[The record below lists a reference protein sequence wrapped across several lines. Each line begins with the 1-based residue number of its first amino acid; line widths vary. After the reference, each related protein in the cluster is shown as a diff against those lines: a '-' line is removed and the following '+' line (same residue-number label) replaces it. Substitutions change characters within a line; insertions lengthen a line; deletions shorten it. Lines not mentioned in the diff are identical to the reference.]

1 MEIPEEENV
10 EKASQEAAEGA
21 SEGASEEA
29 SEETPVS
36 TSEESSEAAPKTL
49 DSEYGQDSNEAESAE
64 LQTEITPTEAA
75 VAEEARKTEHAWIED
90 SEATVQI
97 EAETE
102 AEAETPVS
110 IEVPEAPET
119 PEIVE
124 DTVQFHEETEE
135 TEEIEKAVEASE
147 EAKEAAAAERASAP
161 GFFERLKAGLSK
173 TSKVITDRIDLLL
186 NDYGKIDEE
195 LYEELEEILITAD
208 IGMETTMSLIDNLKK
223 ALVER
228 RISDASQVKTVLR
241 DVMVDTLK
249 AHSDNHLNIDQSP
262 AILFVIGVNGAGKT
276 TTIGK
281 IAHKLNLEGKT
292 VMLAAAD
299 TFRAAAI
306 DQLKIWGERSG
317 VPVIAHQEGS
327 DPAAVVYDA
336 IQAAKARKTDV
347 LICDTAGRLHNKKN
361 LMNELAKI
369 FRVIERDYPEAQREV
384 LLVLDATTGQNGL
397 QQAKIFKETAQITGI
412 ALTKLDGTAKG
423 GVVLSILHEVEIP
436 VKLIG
441 VGEGLN
447 DLQPFDPEKFV
458 NALLDIS

>member
-1 MEIPEEENV
+1 METPEEKAPETAQSLGDENTDETAQEIVAEDESIEAVDEVTAV
-10 EKASQEAAEGA
+10 EADEAVAGA
-21 SEGASEEA
+21 
-29 SEETPVS
+29 T
-36 TSEESSEAAPKTL
+36 ESSL
-49 DSEYGQDSNEAESAE
+49 EAEVES
-64 LQTEITPTEAA
+64 Q
-75 VAEEARKTEHAWIED
+75 
-90 SEATVQI
+90 
-97 EAETE
+97 AETE
-102 AEAETPVS
+102 VEAEVKAEVEAEVEAE
-110 IEVPEAPET
+110 IEVELEAEVETEVEVEADAVLETGIADEELAMAVEEEQEFSHEILDAPET
-119 PEIVE
+119 PEQQ
-124 DTVQFHEETEE
+124 T
-135 TEEIEKAVEASE
+135 S
-147 EAKEAAAAERASAP
+147 SLN
-161 GFFERLKAGLSK
+161 FFERLKAGLSK
-173 TSKVITDRIDLLL
+173 TSKAITDRIDLLL

-208 IGMETTMSLIDNLKK
+208 IGMETTMSLIDDLKK

-228 RISDASQVKTVLR
+228 RISDASQVKSVLR

-249 AHSDNHLNIDQSP
+249 AHSNNHLNLDQSP

-281 IAHKLNLEGKT
+281 IAHKLKLEGKT

-369 FRVIERDYPEAQREV
+369 FRVIERDYSEAQREV

-447 DLQPFDPEKFV
+447 DLQPFEPEKFV
-458 NALLDIS
+458 NALLDI

>member
-1 MEIPEEENV
+1 LAGVFKKWISKLMEIPDEEKV
-10 EKASQEAAEGA
+10 EKESQETQETSSDITSDESSAAAYEQTA
-21 SEGASEEA
+21 EEPTEEPTEEPSED
-29 SEETPVS
+29 
-36 TSEESSEAAPKTL
+36 TSEVALKSAAVTSEARH
-49 DSEYGQDSNEAESAE
+49 EQ
-64 LQTEITPTEAA
+64 IT
-75 VAEEARKTEHAWIED
+75 
-90 SEATVQI
+90 SEAQTQ
-97 EAETE
+97 TE
-102 AEAETPVS
+102 AEAAPPAVKEAEPEIKPVIPETAEAEAALPTVEEAQPVPVS
-110 IEVPEAPET
+110 EPTPAP
-119 PEIVE
+119 
-124 DTVQFHEETEE
+124 
-135 TEEIEKAVEASE
+135 
-147 EAKEAAAAERASAP
+147 AAAP
-161 GFFERLKAGLSK
+161 GFFERLKSGLSK
-173 TSKVITDRIDLLL
+173 TSKAITDRIDLLL

-208 IGMETTMSLIDNLKK
+208 IGMETTISLIDNLKK

-228 RISDASQVKTVLR
+228 RISDASQVKSVLR
-241 DVMVDTLK
+241 DVMVDTLS

-327 DPAAVVYDA
+327 DPAAVVFDA

-441 VGEGLN
+441 VGEGMN

-458 NALLDIS
+458 NALLDLA

>member
-1 MEIPEEENV
+1 MSGMFKKWLSKITEKPPTQQSVNALLEEEV
-10 EKASQEAAEGA
+10 GTDIQRDESDTEEKMEDSAAEIFEDETAEGVKDLLHESAPQMTEVAEDGSKNIWSEA
-21 SEGASEEA
+21 SMPSSEVLEGEALIVEETYEETFTETMDETMDETMEETIEEAVEEAVEETMEAVPEPSEERQA
-29 SEETPVS
+29 
-36 TSEESSEAAPKTL
+36 TL
-49 DSEYGQDSNEAESAE
+49 
-64 LQTEITPTEAA
+64 
-75 VAEEARKTEHAWIED
+75 
-90 SEATVQI
+90 
-97 EAETE
+97 
-102 AEAETPVS
+102 
-110 IEVPEAPET
+110 
-119 PEIVE
+119 
-124 DTVQFHEETEE
+124 
-135 TEEIEKAVEASE
+135 
-147 EAKEAAAAERASAP
+147 
-161 GFFERLKAGLSK
+161 GFFERLKSGLSK
-173 TSKVITDRIDLLL
+173 TSKAITDRIDLLL

-223 ALVER
+223 ALIER
-228 RISDASQVKTVLR
+228 RISDASEVKGVLR

-249 AHSDNHLNIDQSP
+249 THSDTRMNLEPSP
-262 AILFVIGVNGAGKT
+262 AILFVIGVNGSGKT

-281 IAHKLNLEGKT
+281 IAYKLKQEGKT

-317 VPVIAHQEGS
+317 VPVISHQEGS
-327 DPAAVVYDA
+327 DPAAVVFDA
-336 IQAAKARKTDV
+336 IQAAKARKIDV

-369 FRVIERDYPEAQREV
+369 FRVIERDYPEAKREV

-397 QQAKIFKETAQITGI
+397 QQAKIFKETANITGI

-441 VGEGLN
+441 VGEGMN
-447 DLQPFDPEKFV
+447 DLQPFNPEKFV
-458 NALLDIS
+458 DALLDLS

>member
-1 MEIPEEENV
+1 METPEE
-10 EKASQEAAEGA
+10 KAPETAQSLGGEHTGEAVQE
-21 SEGASEEA
+21 
-29 SEETPVS
+29 
-36 TSEESSEAAPKTL
+36 
-49 DSEYGQDSNEAESAE
+49 NEADEEVVAE
-64 LQTEITPTEAA
+64 TAKETEEA
-75 VAEEARKTEHAWIED
+75 VAEATESSLEAEIE
-90 SEATVQI
+90 SQI
-97 EAETE
+97 ETEVETEVETTVDSE
-102 AEAETPVS
+102 AEAEAEMKIDFDVEPDAELETVVADEELALAVEEEQEFS
-110 IEVPEAPET
+110 HEILDAPEM
-119 PEIVE
+119 PEQQ
-124 DTVQFHEETEE
+124 T
-135 TEEIEKAVEASE
+135 S
-147 EAKEAAAAERASAP
+147 SLS
-161 GFFERLKAGLSK
+161 FFERLKAGLTK
-173 TSKVITDRIDLLL
+173 TSKAITDRIDLLL

-208 IGMETTMSLIDNLKK
+208 IGMETTMSLIDDLRK

-228 RISDASQVKTVLR
+228 RISDASQVKSVLR

-249 AHSDNHLNIDQSP
+249 AHSNNHLNLDQSP

-281 IAHKLNLEGKT
+281 IAHKLKLEGKT

-369 FRVIERDYPEAQREV
+369 FRVIERDFPEAQREV

-447 DLQPFDPEKFV
+447 DLQPFEPEKFV
-458 NALLDIS
+458 GALLDI

>member
-1 MEIPEEENV
+1 METPEEKAPETAQNLGDENTDETVQEIVAEDESIEAVDEVTAV
-10 EKASQEAAEGA
+10 EADEAVAGA
-21 SEGASEEA
+21 TELS
-29 SEETPVS
+29 
-36 TSEESSEAAPKTL
+36 L
-49 DSEYGQDSNEAESAE
+49 EAEVESQAE
-64 LQTEITPTEAA
+64 TEVEAEVKAEVKAEVEAEVKAEVETE
-75 VAEEARKTEHAWIED
+75 VEVE
-90 SEATVQI
+90 I
-97 EAETE
+97 EAEVETE
-102 AEAETPVS
+102 VEVEADAVLETGIADEELAMAVEEEQEFS
-110 IEVPEAPET
+110 HEILDAPET
-119 PEIVE
+119 PEQQ
-124 DTVQFHEETEE
+124 T
-135 TEEIEKAVEASE
+135 S
-147 EAKEAAAAERASAP
+147 SLN
-161 GFFERLKAGLSK
+161 FFERLKAGLSK
-173 TSKVITDRIDLLL
+173 TSKAITDRIDLLL

-208 IGMETTMSLIDNLKK
+208 IGMETTMSLIDDLKK

-228 RISDASQVKTVLR
+228 RISDASQVKSVLR

-249 AHSDNHLNIDQSP
+249 AHSNNHLNLDQSP

-281 IAHKLNLEGKT
+281 IAHKLKLEGKT

-447 DLQPFDPEKFV
+447 DLQPFEPEKFV
-458 NALLDIS
+458 NALLDI

>member
-1 MEIPEEENV
+1 LAVEEE
-10 EKASQEAAEGA
+10 QEFSHEI
-21 SEGASEEA
+21 
-29 SEETPVS
+29 
-36 TSEESSEAAPKTL
+36 L
-49 DSEYGQDSNEAESAE
+49 D
-64 LQTEITPTEAA
+64 
-75 VAEEARKTEHAWIED
+75 
-90 SEATVQI
+90 
-97 EAETE
+97 
-102 AEAETPVS
+102 
-110 IEVPEAPET
+110 APET
-119 PEIVE
+119 PEQQ
-124 DTVQFHEETEE
+124 T
-135 TEEIEKAVEASE
+135 S
-147 EAKEAAAAERASAP
+147 SP
-161 GFFERLKAGLSK
+161 NFFERLKAGLSK
-173 TSKVITDRIDLLL
+173 TSKAITDRIDLLL

-208 IGMETTMSLIDNLKK
+208 IGMETTMSLIDDLKK

-228 RISDASQVKTVLR
+228 RISDASQVKSVLR

-249 AHSDNHLNIDQSP
+249 AHSNNRLNLDQSP

-281 IAHKLNLEGKT
+281 IAHKLKLEGKT

-369 FRVIERDYPEAQREV
+369 FRVIERDFPEAQREV

-397 QQAKIFKETAQITGI
+397 QQAKIFKETAHITGI

-447 DLQPFDPEKFV
+447 DLQPFEPEKFV
-458 NALLDIS
+458 NALLDI

>member
-1 MEIPEEENV
+1 MDTPEE
-10 EKASQEAAEGA
+10 KAAETALDLSEENTADAA
-21 SEGASEEA
+21 SEPAVADEDAESGIVESE
-29 SEETPVS
+29 
-36 TSEESSEAAPKTL
+36 KL
-49 DSEYGQDSNEAESAE
+49 KSEYS
-64 LQTEITPTEAA
+64 
-75 VAEEARKTEHAWIED
+75 
-90 SEATVQI
+90 
-97 EAETE
+97 ETE
-102 AEAETPVS
+102 AHAEDALKKDAEESETIESDLEAEVETEIAEEELVLAVEEEQEFS
-110 IEVPEAPET
+110 YEILDAPET
-119 PEIVE
+119 
-124 DTVQFHEETEE
+124 
-135 TEEIEKAVEASE
+135 
-147 EAKEAAAAERASAP
+147 AEQQPSGL

-173 TSKVITDRIDLLL
+173 TSKAITDRIDLLL

-228 RISDASQVKTVLR
+228 RISDASQVKSVLR

-249 AHSDNHLNIDQSP
+249 AHSNNHLNLDQSP

-281 IAHKLNLEGKT
+281 IAYKLKLEGKT

-347 LICDTAGRLHNKKN
+347 LIIDTAGRLHNKKN

-369 FRVIERDYPEAQREV
+369 FRVIERDFPEAQREV

-458 NALLDIS
+458 NALLDI

>member
-1 MEIPEEENV
+1 METPEEKAPETAQNLGDENTD
-10 EKASQEAAEGA
+10 EAAQEIVA
-21 SEGASEEA
+21 EDESIEA
-29 SEETPVS
+29 VDEVTVVEADEAVADAT
-36 TSEESSEAAPKTL
+36 ESSL
-49 DSEYGQDSNEAESAE
+49 EAEVES
-64 LQTEITPTEAA
+64 Q
-75 VAEEARKTEHAWIED
+75 
-90 SEATVQI
+90 
-97 EAETE
+97 AETE
-102 AEAETPVS
+102 AEIETE
-110 IEVPEAPET
+110 IEVEHEAEVETEVEAEADAVLETDVADEELAMAVEEEQEFSHEILDAPET
-119 PEIVE
+119 PEQQ
-124 DTVQFHEETEE
+124 T
-135 TEEIEKAVEASE
+135 S
-147 EAKEAAAAERASAP
+147 SLN
-161 GFFERLKAGLSK
+161 FFERLKAGLSK
-173 TSKVITDRIDLLL
+173 TSKAITDRIDLLL

-208 IGMETTMSLIDNLKK
+208 IGMETTMSLIDDLKK

-228 RISDASQVKTVLR
+228 RISDASQVKSVLR

-249 AHSDNHLNIDQSP
+249 AHSNNHLNLDQSP

-281 IAHKLNLEGKT
+281 IAHKLKLEGKT

-447 DLQPFDPEKFV
+447 DLQPFEPEKFV
-458 NALLDIS
+458 NALLDI

>member
-1 MEIPEEENV
+1 MEIPDEEKV
-10 EKASQEAAEGA
+10 EKESQETQETSSDITSDESSAAAYEQTAEEPTEEPSEDTSEVALKSAAVTSEARHEQVA
-21 SEGASEEA
+21 SEA
-29 SEETPVS
+29 
-36 TSEESSEAAPKTL
+36 
-49 DSEYGQDSNEAESAE
+49 
-64 LQTEITPTEAA
+64 QT
-75 VAEEARKTEHAWIED
+75 
-90 SEATVQI
+90 Q
-97 EAETE
+97 TE
-102 AEAETPVS
+102 AEAAPPAVKEAEPEIKPVIPETAEAEAALPTVEEAQPVPVS
-110 IEVPEAPET
+110 EPTPAP
-119 PEIVE
+119 
-124 DTVQFHEETEE
+124 
-135 TEEIEKAVEASE
+135 
-147 EAKEAAAAERASAP
+147 AAAP
-161 GFFERLKAGLSK
+161 GFFERLKSGLSK
-173 TSKVITDRIDLLL
+173 TSKAITDRIDLLL

-208 IGMETTMSLIDNLKK
+208 IGMETTISLIDNLKK

-228 RISDASQVKTVLR
+228 RISDASQVKSVLR
-241 DVMVDTLK
+241 DVMVDTLS

-327 DPAAVVYDA
+327 DPAAVVFDA

-441 VGEGLN
+441 VGEGMN

-458 NALLDIS
+458 NALLDLA

>member
-1 MEIPEEENV
+1 METPEEKAPETAQNLGDENTD
-10 EKASQEAAEGA
+10 EAAQEIVA
-21 SEGASEEA
+21 EDESIEA
-29 SEETPVS
+29 VDEVTVVEDDEAVADAT
-36 TSEESSEAAPKTL
+36 ESSL
-49 DSEYGQDSNEAESAE
+49 EAEVESQAE
-64 LQTEITPTEAA
+64 T
-75 VAEEARKTEHAWIED
+75 
-90 SEATVQI
+90 

-102 AEAETPVS
+102 AEIEAE
-110 IEVPEAPET
+110 IEVEHEAEVETEVEAEADAVLETGVADEELAMAVEEEQEFSHEILDAPET
-119 PEIVE
+119 PEQQ
-124 DTVQFHEETEE
+124 T
-135 TEEIEKAVEASE
+135 S
-147 EAKEAAAAERASAP
+147 SLN
-161 GFFERLKAGLSK
+161 FFERLKAGLSK
-173 TSKVITDRIDLLL
+173 TSKAITDRIDLLL

-208 IGMETTMSLIDNLKK
+208 IGMETTMSLIDDLKK

-228 RISDASQVKTVLR
+228 RISDASQVKSVLR

-249 AHSDNHLNIDQSP
+249 AHSNNHLNLDQSP

-281 IAHKLNLEGKT
+281 IAHKLKLEGKT

-447 DLQPFDPEKFV
+447 DLQPFEPEKFV
-458 NALLDIS
+458 NALLDI

>member
-1 MEIPEEENV
+1 MFKKWFGGSRDKNPAENESSIDSQAENQIETQDENPVEAQVENQFEVQTEEFLDDETIEISGGIPDTETIETETGV
-10 EKASQEAAEGA
+10 K
-21 SEGASEEA
+21 SEMPV
-29 SEETPVS
+29 ETP
-36 TSEESSEAAPKTL
+36 
-49 DSEYGQDSNEAESAE
+49 SA
-64 LQTEITPTEAA
+64 
-75 VAEEARKTEHAWIED
+75 K
-90 SEATVQI
+90 
-97 EAETE
+97 
-102 AEAETPVS
+102 
-110 IEVPEAPET
+110 
-119 PEIVE
+119 
-124 DTVQFHEETEE
+124 
-135 TEEIEKAVEASE
+135 
-147 EAKEAAAAERASAP
+147 
-161 GFFERLKAGLSK
+161 GFFERLKSGLSK
-173 TSKVITDRIDLLL
+173 TSKAITDRIDLLL
-186 NDYGKIDEE
+186 GDYGKIDEE

-208 IGMETTMSLIDNLKK
+208 IGMETTVSLIDKLRA

-228 RISDASQVKTVLR
+228 RISDASLVKGVLR

-249 AHSDNHLNIDQSP
+249 EHSNPHLNLDRSP
-262 AILFVIGVNGAGKT
+262 SILLVIGVNGAGKT

-281 IAHKLNLEGKT
+281 IAHRLKAEGKT

-306 DQLKIWGERSG
+306 DQLRIWGERSG
-317 VPVIAHQEGS
+317 VPVISQQEGS

-336 IQAAKARKTDV
+336 IQAAKARRIDV

-369 FRVIERDYPEAQREV
+369 FRVIERDFPEAEREV
-384 LLVLDATTGQNGL
+384 MLVLDATTGQNGL
-397 QQAKIFKETAQITGI
+397 QQAKIFKEVASITSI

-458 NALLDIS
+458 DALLDLK

>member
-1 MEIPEEENV
+1 MAGIFKKWISKLMETPEEKAPETEQSLGEENTG
-10 EKASQEAAEGA
+10 EAAQDIVAVDEPK
-21 SEGASEEA
+21 EEIV
-29 SEETPVS
+29 EETVVEA
-36 TSEESSEAAPKTL
+36 EES
-49 DSEYGQDSNEAESAE
+49 
-64 LQTEITPTEAA
+64 
-75 VAEEARKTEHAWIED
+75 VAEATELLL
-90 SEATVQI
+90 
-97 EAETE
+97 E
-102 AEAETPVS
+102 AEAETE
-110 IEVPEAPET
+110 IEIIAEAEVVVETEVETDAVLEPGVADEELALAVEEEQEFSHEILDAPET
-119 PEIVE
+119 PEQQ
-124 DTVQFHEETEE
+124 T
-135 TEEIEKAVEASE
+135 S
-147 EAKEAAAAERASAP
+147 SL

-173 TSKVITDRIDLLL
+173 TSKAITDRIDLLL

-208 IGMETTMSLIDNLKK
+208 IGMETTMSLIDDLKK

-228 RISDASQVKTVLR
+228 RISDASQVKSVLR

-249 AHSDNHLNIDQSP
+249 AHSNNHLNLDQSP

-281 IAHKLNLEGKT
+281 IAHKLKLEGKT

-369 FRVIERDYPEAQREV
+369 FRVIERDFPEAQREV

-447 DLQPFDPEKFV
+447 DLQPFEPEKFV
-458 NALLDIS
+458 NALLDI

>member
-1 MEIPEEENV
+1 METPEEKAPETAHSIGGEHTGEAVQETAAADETNEEVVAETAV
-10 EKASQEAAEGA
+10 EAEETNSDAAGSSQEAEG
-21 SEGASEEA
+21 
-29 SEETPVS
+29 
-36 TSEESSEAAPKTL
+36 ESQL
-49 DSEYGQDSNEAESAE
+49 EAE
-64 LQTEITPTEAA
+64 L
-75 VAEEARKTEHAWIED
+75 
-90 SEATVQI
+90 
-97 EAETE
+97 ETE
-102 AEAETPVS
+102 AETQVKTEVESETEAIVETDIVAEVKTDAVLETGVADEELALAVEEEQEFS
-110 IEVPEAPET
+110 HEILDAPEM
-119 PEIVE
+119 PEQQ
-124 DTVQFHEETEE
+124 T
-135 TEEIEKAVEASE
+135 S
-147 EAKEAAAAERASAP
+147 SLS
-161 GFFERLKAGLSK
+161 FFERLKAGLTK
-173 TSKVITDRIDLLL
+173 TSKAITDRIDLLL

-208 IGMETTMSLIDNLKK
+208 IGMETTMSLIDDLKK

-228 RISDASQVKTVLR
+228 RISDASQVKSVLR

-249 AHSDNHLNIDQSP
+249 AHSNNHLNLDQSP

-281 IAHKLNLEGKT
+281 IAHKLKLEGKT

-369 FRVIERDYPEAQREV
+369 FRVIERDFPEAQREV

-447 DLQPFDPEKFV
+447 DLQPFEPEKFV
-458 NALLDIS
+458 SALLDI

>member
-1 MEIPEEENV
+1 MSGMFKKWLSKITEKPPTQQSVNALLEEEV
-10 EKASQEAAEGA
+10 GTDIQRDESDAAEKMEDSA
-21 SEGASEEA
+21 AEVFEEETAEGVKDLLHESAPQMTEVAEDGSKNIWSEA
-29 SEETPVS
+29 SMTSSEVLEGEALIVEETY
-36 TSEESSEAAPKTL
+36 EETF
-49 DSEYGQDSNEAESAE
+49 
-64 LQTEITPTEAA
+64 T
-75 VAEEARKTEHAWIED
+75 
-90 SEATVQI
+90 
-97 EAETE
+97 
-102 AEAETPVS
+102 
-110 IEVPEAPET
+110 
-119 PEIVE
+119 EIVE
-124 DTVQFHEETEE
+124 ETVDEHLVEAVEETMDEAVEE
-135 TEEIEKAVEASE
+135 TMEAVPEPSE
-147 EAKEAAAAERASAP
+147 ERQATL
-161 GFFERLKAGLSK
+161 GFFERLKSGLSK
-173 TSKVITDRIDLLL
+173 TSKAITDRIDLLL

-223 ALVER
+223 ALIER
-228 RISDASQVKTVLR
+228 RISDASEVKGVLR

-249 AHSDNHLNIDQSP
+249 THSDTRMNLEPSP
-262 AILFVIGVNGAGKT
+262 AILFVIGVNGSGKT

-281 IAHKLNLEGKT
+281 IAYKLKQEGKT

-317 VPVIAHQEGS
+317 VPVISHQEGS
-327 DPAAVVYDA
+327 DPAAVVFDA
-336 IQAAKARKTDV
+336 IQAAKARKIDV

-369 FRVIERDYPEAQREV
+369 FRVIERDYPEAKREV

-397 QQAKIFKETAQITGI
+397 QQAKIFKETANITGI

-441 VGEGLN
+441 VGEGMN
-447 DLQPFDPEKFV
+447 DLQPFNPEKFV
-458 NALLDIS
+458 DALLDLY

>member
-1 MEIPEEENV
+1 METPEEKAPETEQNLGEENTG
-10 EKASQEAAEGA
+10 EAAQDISATVEAVEEVVEVAVVEADEAVTGA
-21 SEGASEEA
+21 A
-29 SEETPVS
+29 
-36 TSEESSEAAPKTL
+36 ESSVE
-49 DSEYGQDSNEAESAE
+49 
-64 LQTEITPTEAA
+64 TEIESQIESQIESHFEAKPVTETEIETEVETSALLETGA
-75 VAEEARKTEHAWIED
+75 AEEELALAVEEEQEFSHEILD
-90 SEATVQI
+90 
-97 EAETE
+97 
-102 AEAETPVS
+102 
-110 IEVPEAPET
+110 APET
-119 PEIVE
+119 PEQQ
-124 DTVQFHEETEE
+124 T
-135 TEEIEKAVEASE
+135 S
-147 EAKEAAAAERASAP
+147 SL

-173 TSKVITDRIDLLL
+173 TSKAITDRIDLLL

-208 IGMETTMSLIDNLKK
+208 IGMETTMSLIDDLKK

-228 RISDASQVKTVLR
+228 RISDASQVKNVLR

-249 AHSDNHLNIDQSP
+249 AHSNNHLNLDQSP

-281 IAHKLNLEGKT
+281 IAHKLKLEGKT

-369 FRVIERDYPEAQREV
+369 FRVIERDFPEAQREV

-447 DLQPFDPEKFV
+447 DLQPFEPDKFV
-458 NALLDIS
+458 NALLDI

>member
-1 MEIPEEENV
+1 MAGLFKKWLSKLTETPEETKEESIMDNGGEAVPSEADTDLGDGPSQTDAEPEEIPSGEDTLFE
-10 EKASQEAAEGA
+10 AISQTIPSSPQDPKSEAELE
-21 SEGASEEA
+21 SPVSMEA
-29 SEETPVS
+29 QLETPEDHQVEIL
-36 TSEESSEAAPKTL
+36 EE
-49 DSEYGQDSNEAESAE
+49 
-64 LQTEITPTEAA
+64 
-75 VAEEARKTEHAWIED
+75 
-90 SEATVQI
+90 VQI
-97 EAETE
+97 E
-102 AEAETPVS
+102 
-110 IEVPEAPET
+110 T
-119 PEIVE
+119 PE
-124 DTVQFHEETEE
+124 DVQAEETEE
-135 TEEIEKAVEASE
+135 TLVMVQQETQSMP
-147 EAKEAAAAERASAP
+147 AAEKT

-173 TSKVITDRIDLLL
+173 TSKAITDRIDLLL

-208 IGMETTMSLIDNLKK
+208 IGMETTLTLIDHLKK

-228 RISDASQVKTVLR
+228 RISEAAQVKSVLR
-241 DVMVDTLK
+241 DVMIETLK
-249 AHSDNHLNIDQSP
+249 AHSDNHLNLDQSP

-281 IAHKLNLEGKT
+281 IAHKLKAEGKT

-336 IQAAKARKTDV
+336 IQAAKARKIDV

-369 FRVIERDYPEAQREV
+369 FRVIERDFPEAQREV

-397 QQAKIFKETAQITGI
+397 QQAKIFKETAAITGI

-458 NALLDIS
+458 NALLDLS